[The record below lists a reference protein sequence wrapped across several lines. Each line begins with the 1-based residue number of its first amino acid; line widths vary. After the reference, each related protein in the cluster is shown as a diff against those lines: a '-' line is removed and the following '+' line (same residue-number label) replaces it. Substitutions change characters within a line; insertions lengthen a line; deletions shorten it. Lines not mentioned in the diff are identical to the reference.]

1 MDKLRTSAIVALL
14 AALGLM
20 SACQTDW
27 LEVKRSKSDVMP
39 ASLADLQAIL
49 DNNIV
54 VNSNYPM
61 LGLVGS
67 DNIYIPD
74 ERLGQA
80 SVKERNAYLW
90 NADIYRGGAASEF
103 SGPSQKI
110 AYANIVL
117 ERLQKLSGPNGGP
130 AQDNVKGQALFLRA
144 YALHAMAQLFC
155 KTFSQASAD
164 GDAGLQIR
172 HLSDPSHKVTRSSVQ
187 ETYRSIATDAAAAFE
202 LLAEKPLYVTRPG
215 KAAAAGLLA
224 RMHLNMGDYDKAL
237 GWADAALQSSS
248 QLLDFNLVDKAASGI
263 FAFAAYANK
272 HQNPEV
278 IFYAEGATGAATY
291 GGYGVSF
298 ADTLLVRT
306 YKPNDLRKALYFS
319 KNANGLF
326 EPTGTYTGSISAFYG
341 LATNELYLIK
351 AECLARLGQH
361 QQAMALLNKL
371 LAHRYQAGKYV
382 AMQAGDARAALK
394 VILDERRK
402 ELAFYGHTRWSD
414 LRRLNLQEGQTIT
427 INRISSGTPY
437 QLLPN
442 SQRYVLPFPDLELQL
457 SGIDQNPR

>member
-1 MDKLRTSAIVALL
+1 MEKLRISALIALL
-14 AALGLM
+14 AALGLL
-20 SACQTDW
+20 SGCQTDW
-27 LEVKRSKSDVMP
+27 LDVKRSKSDVMP

-80 SVKERNAYLW
+80 ALKERNAYLW
-90 NADIYRGGAASEF
+90 NADIYRGGSASEF
-103 SGPSQKI
+103 SGTSQKI

-117 ERLQKLSGPNGGP
+117 ERLQKLSAP
-130 AQDNVKGQALFLRA
+130 AQDNIKGQALFLRA

-155 KTFSQASAD
+155 KPFNQASAA
-164 GDAGLQIR
+164 GDVGLQIR
-172 HLSDPSHKVTRSSVQ
+172 HLSDPSHKVARSSVL
-187 ETYRSIATDAAAAFE
+187 ETYQSIAYDATQAFA
-202 LLAEKPLYVTRPG
+202 LLAERPLYVSRPS

-224 RMHLNMGDYDKAL
+224 RMHLNMGEYDKAL
-237 GWADAALQSSS
+237 EWADAALKSRSE
-248 QLLDFNLVDKAASGI
+248 LLDFNVVDKAASGI
-263 FAFAAYANK
+263 FAFAAYSNK

-298 ADTLLVRT
+298 ADTLLARA
-306 YKPNDLRKALYFS
+306 YKPTDLRKALYFI

-326 EPTGTYTGSISAFYG
+326 EPAGSYTGSISAFYG
-341 LATNELYLIK
+341 VATNEIYLIK

-361 QQAMALLNKL
+361 QQGVALLNKL
-371 LAHRYQAGKYV
+371 LTHRYQTGKYV
-382 AMQAGDARAALK
+382 AVQAGDAPSALK
-394 VILDERRK
+394 AILDERRK
-402 ELAFYGHTRWSD
+402 ELAFYGHARWSD
-414 LRRLNLQEGQTIT
+414 LRRLNLQQSQATTIT
-427 INRISSGTPY
+427 RISGGTRY

-457 SGIDQNPR
+457 SGITQNPR